1 MEGDVRTQCEY
12 WVQLVSE
19 LHSEIVNPNSRRK
32 IKSSRNMNFLG
43 TNRARLNPC
52 KEKEGLAWVI
62 SRERV
67 QAAVVAVEGGVEV
80 VDVVDVVDVEEEAET
95 EVGMPVT
102 GLPKTRTKPRGA
114 ITTGNEVMTRRW
126 QRQGHHLRSMII
138 HWYAVEL

>member
-1 MEGDVRTQCEY
+1 
-12 WVQLVSE
+12 
-19 LHSEIVNPNSRRK
+19 
-32 IKSSRNMNFLG
+32 MNFPG

-80 VDVVDVVDVEEEAET
+80 VDVVDVEEEAET

-126 QRQGHHLRSMII
+126 RRQGHHLLSMII
-138 HWYAVEL
+138 HRYAVEL

>member
-1 MEGDVRTQCEY
+1 M
-12 WVQLVSE
+12 
-19 LHSEIVNPNSRRK
+19 IVNPNSQRK
-32 IKSSRNMNFLG
+32 TKSSRNMNFPG

-52 KEKEGLAWVI
+52 KEKEDPARVI

-80 VDVVDVVDVEEEAET
+80 VDVVDVVEEEAEM

-126 QRQGHHLRSMII
+126 RRQGHHLLSMII
-138 HWYAVEL
+138 HRYAVEL